1 MFFLNIIRTVNIYRS
16 SDSTKYSTNKSSGA
30 SVTSNGHIKTGHLSS
45 STTQL
50 HSVSSRKPPLHPS
63 RHFSKINN
71 TATAPVHNSNN
82 RLINNCTVFQN
93 NQYTFSLSRISGN
106 GVGLSPN
113 GYLEARPLSSASIHG
128 DGSIRVSRGT
138 KSDIGVP
145 VSRQSSSKIFLANQR
160 AQNQKSQQ
168 LSNNSYLS
176 SLNTS
181 TNNSCSKNFLPSI
194 NGGYCNTIDYLENYK
209 TASLKNYNVNN
220 NNACIKHKQRINSN
234 NQNMT
239 TNVGPLLYLENDR
252 RNLSNAQF
260 HATRNVSKILQ
271 K

>member
-1 MFFLNIIRTVNIYRS
+1 MSL
-16 SDSTKYSTNKSSGA
+16 
-30 SVTSNGHIKTGHLSS
+30 
-45 STTQL
+45 
-50 HSVSSRKPPLHPS
+50 SSRKPPLHPS
-63 RHFSKINN
+63 RHLSKINN
-71 TATAPVHNSNN
+71 TTTAPVHNSNN

-160 AQNQKSQQ
+160 AQNQKPQEP
-168 LSNNSYLS
+168 SNHSYLS
-176 SLNTS
+176 SLRS
-181 TNNSCSKNFLPSI
+181 QTNNYCSNKILPSI
-194 NGGYCNTIDYLENYK
+194 NGGYSNTVDYLENYK
-209 TASLKNYNVNN
+209 TSSLKNYNVNN
-220 NNACIKHKQRINSN
+220 NNACIKHKHRINSN
-234 NQNMT
+234 NQNMIST
-239 TNVGPLLYLENDR
+239 TNVGPLLYLETDR

>member
-1 MFFLNIIRTVNIYRS
+1 M
-16 SDSTKYSTNKSSGA
+16 
-30 SVTSNGHIKTGHLSS
+30 
-45 STTQL
+45 
-50 HSVSSRKPPLHPS
+50 SSRKPPLHPS
-63 RHFSKINN
+63 RQFNKINN

-160 AQNQKSQQ
+160 AQNQITEQP
-168 LSNNSYLS
+168 SNNSYLS
-176 SLNTS
+176 SLQTQ
-181 TNNSCSKNFLPSI
+181 TNNSYSKNVLSSI
-194 NGGYCNTIDYLENYK
+194 SGGYSSNTIDYLENYK

-234 NQNMT
+234 NQNIINST
-239 TNVGPLLYLENDR
+239 TNVGPLLYLETDR

-271 K
+271 KSKMHEAC

>member
-1 MFFLNIIRTVNIYRS
+1 M
-16 SDSTKYSTNKSSGA
+16 
-30 SVTSNGHIKTGHLSS
+30 
-45 STTQL
+45 
-50 HSVSSRKPPLHPS
+50 SSRKPPLHPS
-63 RHFSKINN
+63 RHFSKINY

-160 AQNQKSQQ
+160 AQNQISQQ
-168 LSNNSYLS
+168 PSNNSYLS
-176 SLNTS
+176 SLT

-194 NGGYCNTIDYLENYK
+194 NGGYNNTIDYLENYK

-220 NNACIKHKQRINSN
+220 NNACIKHKQRINSI
-234 NQNMT
+234 NQNIT

-271 K
+271 KSKMHEAC